1 MTGSQVTN
9 IPIPAILE
17 IGTGVLTRIDHILV
31 NHPFSSAVILF
42 DDFSYTSLKQQVEQ
56 SLSSLKIKCVRI
68 TDPLDIHDLVSLG
81 FSWDRYDVVISIGGG
96 TVVDYGKYIAFS
108 RRSPFISIPTA
119 PSNDGFASSNCSLH
133 VDGKKTTV
141 PAKVPYGIIVDLDI
155 IRHAPDRF
163 LLAGIGDL
171 MSNIT
176 ALYDWDF
183 EQKHGVSMVNAF
195 AYMLS
200 KKAVNS
206 FIRTPMEDIKND
218 LLLKELV
225 SSLTMGGISTVISGN
240 SSPISGSEHL
250 ISHSLDIISK
260 KPQMHGIQVGI
271 ATYIMS
277 HVQEHRAIRM
287 EKVFTRTGFFDYV
300 KTLGLKKEEYCE
312 AIKMSPSIKPNR
324 YTYIH
329 EEKYREK
336 ALKVVNE
343 DPILQ
348 EIFE

>member
-1 MTGSQVTN
+1 MVGNQVTN
-9 IPIPAILE
+9 IHIPAILE
-17 IGTGVLTRIDHILV
+17 IGSGILTRIDQILKK
-31 NHPFSSAVILF
+31 HPFTSAVILF
-42 DDFSYTSLKQQVEQ
+42 DDYSYTSLKQQIEHN
-56 SLSSLKIKCVRI
+56 LSTLKLKCVKLS
-68 TDPLDIHDLVSLG
+68 DSLDIHDLVTLG
-81 FSWDRYDVVISIGGG
+81 FSLDRYDVVISIGGG
-96 TVVDYGKYIAFS
+96 TVVDYGKYIAFL

-133 VDGKKTTV
+133 IEGKKTTV

-155 IRHAPDRF
+155 IRNAPERF

-183 EQKHGVSMVNAF
+183 EQKHEVSTVNAF

-206 FIRTPMEDIKND
+206 FIRTPMEDIKNE

-250 ISHSLDIISK
+250 ISHSLDIISSR
-260 KPQMHGIQVGI
+260 PQMHGIQVGI

-277 HVQEHRAIRM
+277 HVQEHRSMRM

-300 KTLGLKKEEYCE
+300 KTLGLKKEEFCE
-312 AIKMSPSIKPNR
+312 AIIMSPSIKPDR

-329 EEKYREK
+329 EERYREK
-336 ALKVVNE
+336 AIKIVNE
-343 DPILQ
+343 DSILQ